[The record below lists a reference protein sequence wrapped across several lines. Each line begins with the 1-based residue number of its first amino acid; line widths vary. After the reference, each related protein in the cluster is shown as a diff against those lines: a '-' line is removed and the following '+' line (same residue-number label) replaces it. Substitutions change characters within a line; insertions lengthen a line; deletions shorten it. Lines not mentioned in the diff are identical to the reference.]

1 MKQWEEKARSSPP
14 PFEFFL
20 LDTYLVIPPMLI
32 QQGDDGLDVALGYQ
46 I

>member
-1 MKQWEEKARSSPP
+1 MKHWGGKCQVKSIIVWVLS
-14 PFEFFL
+14 
-20 LDTYLVIPPMLI
+20 DTYLVIPPMLI